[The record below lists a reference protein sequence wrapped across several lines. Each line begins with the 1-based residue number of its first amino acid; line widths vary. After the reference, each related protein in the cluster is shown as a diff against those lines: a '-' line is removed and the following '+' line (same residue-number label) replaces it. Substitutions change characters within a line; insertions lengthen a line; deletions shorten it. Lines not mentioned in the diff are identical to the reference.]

1 MSIID
6 DIAKG
11 IRDADKKGKLQRR
24 KRRQNKKQAK
34 AKKSGDAAAVKM
46 FADRKAKTA
55 KKSKK
60 NQKEINKLGA
70 SVLKRAGKA
79 AVVAGAGG
87 FTPASAAAAGISFI
101 S

>member
-11 IRDADKKGKLQRR
+11 VRDADKKGHLQRR

-34 AKKSGDAAAVKM
+34 AKKAGDTAAVKM
-46 FADRKAKTA
+46 FAARKEKTS